1 VSDRLPDSAPDA
13 MTVLV
18 VDDDR
23 AFLEMVSAAFAEEG
37 YRVLAASGGK
47 AGLDLA
53 RRSPPDVILLDV
65 VMGGMDGP
73 AFAHAY
79 ADLPGP
85 HAPIIVVSGALPA
98 QAAQVEQAAA
108 FLAKPFDLDDLMGVV
123 REVTAQT

>member
-1 VSDRLPDSAPDA
+1 VPGVPPDA

-23 AFLEMVSAAFAEEG
+23 AFVEMVSAAFVEEG
-37 YRVLAASGGK
+37 YRVLAASGGR

-53 RRSPPDVILLDV
+53 RRSPPDVIVLDV
-65 VMGGMDGP
+65 VMAGMDGP

-79 ADLPGP
+79 ARSPGP
-85 HAPIIVVSGALPA
+85 HAPIIVVSGAQPA
-98 QAAQVEQAAA
+98 QAARVEEAAA
-108 FLAKPFDLDDLMGVV
+108 FLAKPFDLDELMGVV

>member
-1 VSDRLPDSAPDA
+1 

-23 AFLEMVSAAFAEEG
+23 AFVDMVSAAFVEEG
-37 YRVLAASGGK
+37 YRVLAASGGR

-65 VMGGMDGP
+65 LMPGMDGP

-79 ADLPGP
+79 ANLPGP

-98 QAAQVEQAAA
+98 QAAQVEEAAA
-108 FLAKPFDLDDLMGVV
+108 FLAKPFELDDLMGVV

>member
-1 VSDRLPDSAPDA
+1 
-13 MTVLV
+13 MTILV

-23 AFLEMVSAAFAEEG
+23 AYLEMVSAAFAEEG

-65 VMGGMDGP
+65 LMPGMDGP
-73 AFAHAY
+73 TFAHAY
-79 ADLPGP
+79 ASLPGP
-85 HAPIIVVSGALPA
+85 HAPIIVVSGTVPA
-98 QAAQVEQAAA
+98 HAARVEDAAA
-108 FLAKPFDLDDLMGVV
+108 FLHKPFDLDELMGVV

>member
-1 VSDRLPDSAPDA
+1 MSDRPPDSTADT

-23 AFLEMVSAAFAEEG
+23 AFLEMVSAAFTEEG
-37 YRVLAASGGK
+37 YRVLAASGGI

-53 RRSPPDVILLDV
+53 RRSPPDVILLDL
-65 VMGGMDGP
+65 VMAGMDGP

-79 ADLPGP
+79 ARLPGP

-98 QAAQVEQAAA
+98 QAARVEQAAA
-108 FLAKPFDLDDLMGVV
+108 FVAKPFDLDDLMGVV